1 MEKFQ
6 QEKIKDFLKRLSKV
20 IDEKRI
26 RFYDQKG
33 KNRKTLSKLGFTS
46 QTVLA
51 ELKRLQVEDYQRGPE
66 PDEYG
71 TTGSIWILKK
81 EVKGI
86 KLYIKIKDNGDKAPW
101 ACISFHEEN
110 I

>member
-26 RFYDQKG
+26 RFFDQKE
-33 KNRKTLSKLGFTS
+33 KNRKTLIKLGFNP
-46 QTVLA
+46 QTALD
-51 ELKRLQVEDYQRGPE
+51 ELKRLKFEDYRKGPE
-66 PDEYG
+66 PDDCG
-71 TTGSIWILKK
+71 RPGNIWILKK

-86 KLYIKIKDNGDKAPW
+86 NIYIKIKDNGNEAIW
-101 ACISFHEEN
+101 ACISFHEDE
-110 I
+110 